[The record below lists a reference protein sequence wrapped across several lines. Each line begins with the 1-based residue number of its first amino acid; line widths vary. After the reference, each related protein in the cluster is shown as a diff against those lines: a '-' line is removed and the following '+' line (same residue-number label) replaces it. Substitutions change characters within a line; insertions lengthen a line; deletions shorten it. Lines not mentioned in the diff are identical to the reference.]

1 MIYTRFLILKFSLFI
16 LWFSAGCTAHEEKN
30 LNATASIPL
39 PNDGVQSPLIWTNTG
54 DEALDL
60 VYLKKSIQK
69 ELKTRLSPTAEVL
82 IDSDEDFVHANVRYS
97 NYQRPTYIAAV
108 KVFEEADVV
117 ETVNYARLRGI
128 PFAARV
134 GGHSLTTSLR
144 RVKNGIVIDL
154 RGLNSITFDSE
165 KQQITAGGGVQTG
178 QMANATYAR
187 GMEVTVGSCPCTGL
201 MGISLGA
208 GIGRLQGKY
217 GYLNDNMVSVRL
229 LLANGT
235 IIQASESENTDI
247 FWAVRGAGHNFGIA
261 LEATFQV
268 YPQHNDGK
276 HYVVDFEFE
285 LKSLEEVFEALNEVS
300 NPMPKELAVFV
311 IGRKRGHSPTGG
323 STINVNL
330 VWSGPEVDAKSYV
343 ERFASLS
350 PVWRDETVATWDA
363 LPWAT
368 YNGLNNILCT
378 PEGWAR
384 FPIKNFYAANVKKYD
399 IATMRS
405 FLDGWND
412 MNAKY
417 DGQAMVSFMFESFA
431 QQGVRKYNS
440 DRTAFPWRHGADHF
454 LMMEIASKTPE
465 NAETFDTWLS
475 EQQDALIETSGFFRL
490 HQYVNYGHG
499 SKDPPEALYGY
510 EPWRLEK
517 LRALKKELDPE
528 GCFNGYQPFV
538 TEDQLT

>member
-1 MIYTRFLILKFSLFI
+1 MSENPTRQGSSASKNL
-16 LWFSAGCTAHEEKN
+16 LWTQCPFVRNKKNHDGMYSYPEEGIAGCTAHEEKN

-187 GMEVTVGSCPCTGL
+187 GMEVSELYPSDTPVLILIRGIAVGSCPCTGL

-208 GIGRLQGKY
+208 GIGRLQGI
-217 GYLNDNMVSVRL
+217 DV
-229 LLANGT
+229 
-235 IIQASESENTDI
+235 
-247 FWAVRGAGHNFGIA
+247 NF
-261 LEATFQV
+261 
-268 YPQHNDGK
+268 
-276 HYVVDFEFE
+276 
-285 LKSLEEVFEALNEVS
+285 
-300 NPMPKELAVFV
+300 
-311 IGRKRGHSPTGG
+311 
-323 STINVNL
+323 
-330 VWSGPEVDAKSYV
+330 
-343 ERFASLS
+343 
-350 PVWRDETVATWDA
+350 
-363 LPWAT
+363 
-368 YNGLNNILCT
+368 
-378 PEGWAR
+378 
-384 FPIKNFYAANVKKYD
+384 
-399 IATMRS
+399 
-405 FLDGWND
+405 
-412 MNAKY
+412 
-417 DGQAMVSFMFESFA
+417 
-431 QQGVRKYNS
+431 
-440 DRTAFPWRHGADHF
+440 
-454 LMMEIASKTPE
+454 
-465 NAETFDTWLS
+465 
-475 EQQDALIETSGFFRL
+475 LI
-490 HQYVNYGHG
+490 
-499 SKDPPEALYGY
+499 
-510 EPWRLEK
+510 
-517 LRALKKELDPE
+517 
-528 GCFNGYQPFV
+528 
-538 TEDQLT
+538 